1 MAEKTRVNPWQWQNA
16 LGFSQAIA
24 VRGAQDV
31 LYCAGQTA
39 MNADGNPLHEG
50 DMGAQAREAMDN
62 LETVLRDAGYSLSD
76 IVRINYYTTDVDAFF
91 EAYPDEVAGRLAEAG
106 CQPASTLLGV
116 TRLAFPQLMVEI
128 EATAVK

>member
-1 MAEKTRVNPWQWQNA
+1 
-16 LGFSQAIA
+16 
-24 VRGAQDV
+24 
-31 LYCAGQTA
+31 
-39 MNADGNPLHEG
+39 
-50 DMGAQAREAMDN
+50 MDN
-62 LETVLRDAGYSLSD
+62 LETVLREAGYSLSD
-76 IVRINYYTTDVDAFF
+76 VVRINYYTTDVDAFF